1 MLQILQFHL
10 ELRRTVQVDPF
21 LYDDGVVWAD
31 EVVWGVFSVADVAV
45 EVLVSGEVAVVLVPS
60 LLDQHLYQDLLVIQ

>member
-1 MLQILQFHL
+1 MNLDHPRV
-10 ELRRTVQVDPF
+10 RRTVQVDPF

-45 EVLVSGEVAVVLVPS
+45 EVLVSVFFF
-60 LLDQHLYQDLLVIQ
+60 